1 MNADKLAVKDKGKLV
16 GLGKHKELI
25 KTCKEYQKIINE

>member
-1 MNADKLAVKDKGKLV
+1 MSADKLAVIDKGKLV

-25 KTCKEYQKIINE
+25 KTCKEYQKVVER